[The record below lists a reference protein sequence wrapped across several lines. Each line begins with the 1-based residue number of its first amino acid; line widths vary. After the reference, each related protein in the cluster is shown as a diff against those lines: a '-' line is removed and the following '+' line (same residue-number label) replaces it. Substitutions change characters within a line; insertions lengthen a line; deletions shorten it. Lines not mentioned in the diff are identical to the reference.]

1 MGVDKAVPLWDEAVE
16 VLASGVVKV
25 TKLISFTAGFD
36 RTCVVSVSGDGRR
49 QVIEVQLW
57 SSDELRQQGAVRP
70 SWVDWLESEKGRDRV
85 CSVHRG
91 WMHSIVLTE

>member
-57 SSDELRQQGAVRP
+57 GAVRIR
-70 SWVDWLESEKGRDRV
+70 SAR
-85 CSVHRG
+85 
-91 WMHSIVLTE
+91 SIADGCIR

>member
-1 MGVDKAVPLWDEAVE
+1 VGVDKAVPLWDEAVE

-57 SSDELRQQGAVRP
+57 TAGSRAPVM
-70 SWVDWLESEKGRDRV
+70 GRLVGEREGT
-85 CSVHRG
+85 R
-91 WMHSIVLTE
+91 